1 MKARLGLV
9 ALATGSVVLGLLV
22 PTAVTAAP
30 KVENPS
36 GQALV
41 RIDGGTAYAK
51 KKAKRE
57 YRIVVPDG
65 ASITWMGDVAG
76 KGLRVGTFSPKAMA
90 GAWNRLGFRDGA
102 RAYATLTWEEAGDV
116 RPTARA
122 ALLWAPR
129 VNADGQLTFLAKVG
143 SGLPRELPGFT
154 INIARRDTDMNP
166 STRARWTTAF
176 PTFAVH
182 NTVGLQAT
190 VSDDKSATVTWTSPS
205 GSTTTC
211 RGPLSVG
218 TSDEDLSFPG
228 FPCGDGTVNSK
239 DKDGYYNQLAFVSSK
254 QASDGNGQVVAT
266 FSFTP
271 TGTTTYLD
279 YSMLIAQWDSQGRNK
294 LPPTP

>member
-1 MKARLGLV
+1 MKARLAFF
-9 ALATGSVVLGLLV
+9 ALALGALALGLLA
-22 PTAVTAAP
+22 PGAVSAAP
-30 KVENPS
+30 KAEKPS

-41 RIDGGTAYAK
+41 RVDGGTAYAK
-51 KKAKRE
+51 KKDRRTF
-57 YRIVVPDG
+57 RIVVPDG
-65 ASITWMGDVAG
+65 AEISWMGDVAG
-76 KGLRVGTFSPKAMA
+76 KGLRAGTFTPKAMA
-90 GAWNRLGFRDGA
+90 GAWDRLGFRDGA
-102 RAYATLTWEEAGDV
+102 RAYATLTWGNAGDV

-122 ALLWAPR
+122 ALLWDPR
-129 VNADGQLTFLAKVG
+129 VNADGQLTFLTKVA
-143 SGLPRELPGFT
+143 SGLPRELPSFT
-154 INIARRDTDMNP
+154 INIARRDTEMNP

-182 NTVGLQAT
+182 TTVGLQAT

-239 DKDGYYNQLAFVSSK
+239 DEDGYYNQLAFVSSK

-271 TGTTTYLD
+271 TGTTTYFD
-279 YSMLIAQWDSQGRNK
+279 YSMLIAQWDSQGHNK
-294 LPPTP
+294 LPATP